1 MIFKVVI
8 VYPPAPIIRHEE
20 KALAEAELNL
30 PVPSEEHRQQ
40 MMCLGFGAGLLRLT
54 RINRIY
60 LTITNKNA
68 LCHVYI

>member
-54 RINRIY
+54 N
-60 LTITNKNA
+60 
-68 LCHVYI
+68 